1 MGILS
6 AVKSAGK
13 KLFGA
18 IKSGVSEVRSS
29 SGKRGGLVQS
39 LGKVKQ
45 FYERHVVIS
54 PENFNFDFDFDF
66 GFDFGGGGSG
76 SSSYDD
82 LVGGILGFGGSPRRR
97 STKRKSRRKRKG
109 RRRKRRRG

>member
-18 IKSGVSEVRSS
+18 IKSGVSELRSERSRSGLARGLGRVRD
-29 SGKRGGLVQS
+29 
-39 LGKVKQ
+39 
-45 FYERHVVIS
+45 FYERHVILS

-82 LVGGILGFGGSPRRR
+82 LVGGILGFGGSSRRR
-97 STKRKSRRKRKG
+97 SRRKRKG
-109 RRRKRRRG
+109 RRRKRRRR